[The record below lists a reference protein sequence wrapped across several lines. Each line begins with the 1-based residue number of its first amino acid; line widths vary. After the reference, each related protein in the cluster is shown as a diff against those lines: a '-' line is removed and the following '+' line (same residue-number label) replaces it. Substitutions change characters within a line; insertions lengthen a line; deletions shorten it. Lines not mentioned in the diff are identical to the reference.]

1 MPDFPVLHYLLELA
15 QSNVCPLSQ
24 WCYLTISSSVTPFS
38 SCPQSFP
45 ASRSFLIS
53 QLFLSGG
60 QSIGVSASAS
70 ILPMNI
76 QGWFPLGLT
85 GLISLQFKGLSRVFS
100 STICEHKFF
109 GTQTFLWSSSHFHA
123 WLLGKNIALTIWT
136 FVSKVMSLLFNL
148 LSRFVIASLP
158 RSKCLLISRLLS
170 NFTIYSDFGA
180 QEKKFC
186 HCFYF
191 FPFMLHVE

>member
-1 MPDFPVLHYLLELA
+1 MFDTLWPYGRMPDFPVLHYLLELA
-15 QSNVCPLSQ
+15 QSNVCPLSR

-60 QSIGVSASAS
+60 QSIGASASAS

-100 STICEHKFF
+100 STVCKHKFF
-109 GTQTFLWSSSHFHA
+109 GTQTFFTVQL
-123 WLLGKNIALTIWT
+123 
-136 FVSKVMSLLFNL
+136 
-148 LSRFVIASLP
+148 SLP
-158 RSKCLLISRLLS
+158 CMTTGKKHSFDYMDLCQQ
-170 NFTIYSDFGA
+170 SDVFA
-180 QEKKFC
+180 F
-186 HCFYF
+186 
-191 FPFMLHVE
+191 

>member
-1 MPDFPVLHYLLELA
+1 MPY
-15 QSNVCPLSQ
+15 
-24 WCYLTISSSVTPFS
+24 TISSSVVPFS
-38 SCPQSFP
+38 FCLQSFP
-45 ASRSFLIS
+45 ASRSFPMSQFFIS
-53 QLFLSGG
+53 SSQI
-60 QSIGVSASAS
+60 IGASVPSS

-76 QGWFPLGLT
+76 QGWFSLGLT
-85 GLISLQFKGLSRVFS
+85 GWISLRSKGLPRIFS
-100 STICEHKFF
+100 NTTVQKHQFF
-109 GTQTFLWSSSHFHA
+109 GAQSSLWSNSHIDT

-158 RSKCLLISRLLS
+158 RSKRLLISRLLS
-170 NFTIYSDFGA
+170 NFTIHSDFGA